1 MDKEKSDSNLVKN
14 VKKGRKPVYSS
25 LLTAVVTSLALS
37 TSAACVNAIEA
48 DCATESEICDALQ
61 KVKIKFPRIFK
72 MLNELSDPSF
82 TPMVEKNLVSYMNGE
97 KMDVNPVGQPFQPVA
112 SATILSAPEVRAMQS
127 RKVAYLLYLN
137 FYDELPWSINDLDD
151 GSLRKLLTVDENYY
165 IPMGGSNYLNSYIAP
180 SYPEEIF
187 SFLKEKKLIGK
198 NHHET
203 VVNFVEWFRN
213 NAIHHNADDTESS
226 RLMEMY
232 GHLGAPTVMDM
243 ISRYDQ
249 GKWIKVQG
257 CAGSIFFFQQVLET
271 IGIPVKDIF
280 VKLNGSIHN
289 SAKFPSIQKTFFHGD
304 DLHAFKGKTMN
315 GVMVP
320 VPLIFVDI
328 NEIADSEV
336 KGGEPISTQRMDEMK
351 DYIMEKAFRDLSV
364 AEKYPTDQLLL
375 PYAYFKAGVRPYAP
389 FAYEDIGVS
398 LPEDQLK
405 RIYQIFDDEI
415 SRIASGDLNEAIR
428 VLEERVDSRFLA
440 KGS

>member
-364 AEKYPTDQLLL
+364 AEKYP
-375 PYAYFKAGVRPYAP
+375 
-389 FAYEDIGVS
+389 
-398 LPEDQLK
+398 
-405 RIYQIFDDEI
+405 
-415 SRIASGDLNEAIR
+415 
-428 VLEERVDSRFLA
+428 
-440 KGS
+440 